1 MGKERRRG
9 NLPFS
14 KEGDDDV
21 LCIGNVWGEE
31 GACLLPERDSE
42 TRIESGGGKVS
53 FRFLAW
59 CLFEKDLDAGS
70 GVRNLILIHPQSSK
84 YP

>member
-1 MGKERRRG
+1 MCYALEM
-9 NLPFS
+9 S
-14 KEGDDDV
+14 
-21 LCIGNVWGEE
+21 GEKK
-31 GACLLPERDSE
+31 GHACCPNERDSE

-59 CLFEKDLDAGS
+59 CLFEKDLDAGNS
-70 GVRNLILIHPQSSK
+70 GVRNSILIHPQTSK